1 MKFDELFVK
10 EWEGKSAAEILAAPP
25 TAFEGL
31 TERHLD
37 ALKVLGIT
45 TVEDLGTWK
54 YAQRAAALLALLAL
68 GPLDK

>member
-1 MKFDELFVK
+1 MKFDKLVVK
-10 EWEGKSAAEILAAPP
+10 EWEGRSAAEILAAPP

-31 TERHLD
+31 TEKHLD

-45 TVEDLGTWK
+45 TVADLGNWK
-54 YAQRAAALLALLAL
+54 YAQRAAALVQL